1 MPANIPPFS
10 ISSQMSIVTEGLP
23 VYSTCNL
30 SRLLL
35 LGDLVHGGVVA
46 PPTEVEMAKLVVD
59 SNAGATRV

>member
-1 MPANIPPFS
+1 
-10 ISSQMSIVTEGLP
+10 MSIVTEGLP

-59 SNAGATRV
+59 SNAGAIRV